1 MNNMNKYVI
10 SIVFFFACSA
20 TMMAQ
25 QAKIGYFSYDA
36 VLKSSPD
43 YQTAMSNI
51 ETLRKQYDIE
61 LVAAQKEFT
70 EKYELFLDQQAE
82 LVPAIREK
90 RQADLQALMERNE
103 KFSSEAQRLI
113 KQAEKDILAPIKA
126 KILSAIDTVGSSGH
140 YLMIVN
146 IDSEAC
152 PYIDASS
159 SEDVT
164 ESIKNKLIP

>member
-1 MNNMNKYVI
+1 
-10 SIVFFFACSA
+10 
-20 TMMAQ
+20 MMAQ

-36 VLKSSPD
+36 VLKSCAD
-43 YQTAMSNI
+43 YQSAMSNI
-51 ETLRKQYDIE
+51 DALRKQYDNE

-90 RQADLQALMERNE
+90 RQADLQAMMERNE

-113 KQAEKDILAPIKA
+113 NQAEKDILAPIKA
-126 KILSAIDTVGSSGH
+126 KILSAIDAVGSNGH

-152 PYIDASS
+152 PYIDASL